1 MENMHEILKE
11 LDLGT
16 DLELITKDF
25 DKHFEGLALYAQI
38 MSDQSLHPSDYYY
51 RKKENQQ

>member
-1 MENMHEILKE
+1 MDNTHEILKE

-16 DLELITKDF
+16 DLELLTEDF
-25 DKHFEGLALYAQI
+25 DKHFKGLAMYSWL
-38 MSDQSLHPSDYYY
+38 MFNQSTHPSDYYY